1 MVANVRE
8 INMESIRTV
17 DRAIDVLNAFSL
29 DEPALTIDQI
39 MKRTR
44 LARATAYR
52 LLYTMERRGL
62 IRYDREKQQYR
73 LGLRFLQ
80 YSDIVT
86 SSLNAVQEA
95 EEILVDLHMKT
106 KHTILMTLIEGSQML
121 YVFKR
126 EIPTGLKYSSSVGE
140 RRPLTYG
147 AVGKAALAY
156 QPPEVIDRLLA
167 EPMPQYTPYTVTD
180 PAAIR
185 AELEEIRATGI
196 CTEKDQIHLG
206 VTAIAAP
213 VFQADGSSIG
223 AIGMICPSVQ
233 ITESQL
239 KEAQIM
245 MKDAAAQISARLGYN
260 VQYSQVR

>member
-1 MVANVRE
+1 MD
-8 INMESIRTV
+8 SIRTV
-17 DRAIDVLNAFSL
+17 DRAIDVLNAFTL
-29 DEPALTIDQI
+29 DEPALSIDQI

-86 SSLNAVQEA
+86 SSLDAVQEA

-106 KHTILMTLIEGSQML
+106 NHTILMTLVEDTQMV

-140 RRPLTYG
+140 RRPLTFG
-147 AVGKAALAY
+147 AVGKAALAF
-156 QPPEVIDRLLA
+156 QPREVIDRLLA
-167 EPMPQYTPYTVTD
+167 EPVPKYTPYTVTD

-185 AELEEIRATGI
+185 AELEEIRAAGL
-196 CTEKDQIHLG
+196 CTEKDQINLG

-213 VFQADGSSIG
+213 IFQSDGSAIG
-223 AIGMICPSVQ
+223 SVGMICPSVQ
-233 ITESQL
+233 ITDAEL
-239 KEAQIM
+239 EEAKVM
-245 MKDAAAQISARLGYN
+245 MKEAAAQISARLGH
-260 VQYSQVR
+260 RA